1 MKYHFKNPPI
11 SEVACSIQYEISD
24 IDFAIQNQFYN
35 KIKDRYPKVT
45 DNPPL
50 PYVYD
55 RFSGFSGTPPPRKIP
70 FVRYFFIDTQD
81 SKLIQ
86 LQEGRFLFNWRKIE
100 DSGSV
105 YPKFDA
111 VFGEFMQ
118 NWKTYSD
125 ILSTYNAKITINQL
139 ELTYVDHIPFSEFNT
154 DHWMLSDILTLFGK
168 EPLLESIDNANF
180 GFSIPIEQLSGH
192 LHISGHSGIRN
203 IDKKAILALDSTA
216 RGLINGKTSTI
227 EAWFTEAHDVID
239 NAFFNIISEKAK
251 KIWGYTA

>member
-1 MKYHFKNPPI
+1 MQYKINFIIKLKTAIQKLPI
-11 SEVACSIQYEISD
+11 IHRYRMST
-24 IDFAIQNQFYN
+24 IDFLAFPERPHLAKFPLFVIFLLIP
-35 KIKDRYPKVT
+35 KILNLFNFKKV
-45 DNPPL
+45 
-50 PYVYD
+50 
-55 RFSGFSGTPPPRKIP
+55 
-70 FVRYFFIDTQD
+70 D
-81 SKLIQ
+81 S
-86 LQEGRFLFNWRKIE
+86 FFNWRKIE